1 MFYFSTPLNVSFAH
15 TKGDKR
21 TLNCESLIIIIILL
35 TYIRYICKLHSSSNK
50 QRDTERTYIFSQH
63 KRPLSTP
70 KQNCK
75 MQFFLLSNTSM
86 FTFSLFPSLFLS
98 LFISQLCSFRTKTHT
113 NMRTPTRTRTHTHTN
128 THVAVLLALTLSP
141 IWNSHSAMASDSNE
155 SASTNARL
163 TDFVAMLLLLLVL
176 EIDGNDKWRQRD
188 VATTSTHRQLTR
200 QSHSTA
206 AQQAAQAWNIKRG
219 SFAVAVTD
227 AALLSTFAS
236 SQIHAYVHTN
246 TRAWWTSRTRVYV
259 CVCVQWGFFW
269 WVFRCGKFHK

>member
-1 MFYFSTPLNVSFAH
+1 
-15 TKGDKR
+15 
-21 TLNCESLIIIIILL
+21 
-35 TYIRYICKLHSSSNK
+35 
-50 QRDTERTYIFSQH
+50 
-63 KRPLSTP
+63 
-70 KQNCK
+70 
-75 MQFFLLSNTSM
+75 
-86 FTFSLFPSLFLS
+86 
-98 LFISQLCSFRTKTHT
+98 
-113 NMRTPTRTRTHTHTN
+113 MRTPTRTHKHTN
-128 THVAVLLALTLSP
+128 TYAAVFLALTLSP
-141 IWNSHSAMASDSNE
+141 IWNSHSAMSSDSNE

-219 SFAVAVTD
+219 SFAVAVTVTD

-246 TRAWWTSRTRVYV
+246 TRAWWTSRMRVCVCQCAFNEVFSGGFFVVENFTSRHTQTHTHARKTEKRLWFSDNFKVEVWSNRCQSHNWVCAYV
-259 CVCVQWGFFW
+259 CVFRRLFYGAFINRTVFFL
-269 WVFRCGKFHK
+269 R

>member
-1 MFYFSTPLNVSFAH
+1 MSLSHTQKATNAHSTVSLLLLLLFFKHIFATYANCRAPLTN
-15 TKGDKR
+15 R
-21 TLNCESLIIIIILL
+21 N
-35 TYIRYICKLHSSSNK
+35 R
-50 QRDTERTYIFSQH
+50 ERTYFFSQH

-86 FTFSLFPSLFLS
+86 FTFSLFPSLS
-98 LFISQLCSFRTKTHT
+98 LCSFLNVAHFERKHIRTCALLHA
-113 NMRTPTRTRTHTHTN
+113 HTHTN
-128 THVAVLLALTLSP
+128 TYAAVFLALTLSP
-141 IWNSHSAMASDSNE
+141 IWNSHSAMSSDSNE

-219 SFAVAVTD
+219 SFAVAVAVTVTD

-246 TRAWWTSRTRVYV
+246 TRAWWTSRMRVF
-259 CVCVQWGFFW
+259 VCVQWGFFW